1 MAYLQSNIPYFK
13 AWVRR
18 EYTCNFAQY
27 HGEFL
32 HCMVI
37 AVTSMP
43 NRSLSFQVIF
53 TGCESDDTDEPNVHG
68 GAMWARMPITALV
81 GDTPY
86 EQWAEEMPPY
96 ISQPWDCMSHDHSVY
111 VLNRATPAPWIAKVD
126 GEFYPAK
133 YYFTVDYTNS
143 EIADDP
149 AQHKQSHVLELMDAG
164 KYTGNIV
171 ALPNNRV
178 RVTHPAWF
186 ETGEGAPDF
195 RPSQRI
201 FHSKQDTDYVWDTQ
215 RVFNNLYE
223 DNHGSESKSNNKKG
237 SKRAKKS

>member
-1 MAYLQSNIPYFK
+1 MPYLQSNIPYFK

-18 EYTCNFAQY
+18 EYTCNLERY

-37 AVTSMP
+37 AVTTMP
-43 NRSLSFQVIF
+43 NRCLSFQVIF
-53 TGCESDDTDEPNVHG
+53 TGCESDDTDEPNIHG

-81 GDTPY
+81 GDTPV
-86 EQWAEEMPPY
+86 EEWAEELPVY
-96 ISQPWDCMSHDHSVY
+96 ATQPWDCMSHDHSVY

-126 GEFYPAK
+126 REFYPAK
-133 YYFTVDYTNS
+133 YHFTVDYTGS

-178 RVTHPAWF
+178 RVTNPALWV
-186 ETGEGAPDF
+186 TGEGAPDF
-195 RPSQRI
+195 SPSQWL
-201 FHSKQDTDYVWDTQ
+201 HSSEEHESYTDPEIT
-215 RVFNNLYE
+215 FNNLYK
-223 DNHGSESKSNNKKG
+223 D
-237 SKRAKKS
+237 

>member
-1 MAYLQSNIPYFK
+1 MAFLQSNVPYFK

-81 GDTPY
+81 GDTPVD
-86 EQWAEEMPPY
+86 EWAEEMPPY
-96 ISQPWDCMSHDHSVY
+96 IAQPWDCMSHDHSVY

-133 YYFTVDYTNS
+133 YYFTVDYPDS

-201 FHSKQDTDYVWDTQ
+201 FHSKQETEYVWDTG
-215 RVFNNLYE
+215 RVFNNLYAKE
-223 DNHGSESKSNNKKG
+223 KKNG
-237 SKRAKKS
+237 TKKVNRKQSR